1 MLELKQLYSQ
11 KEEMLN
17 EDKFLLEKPIKEISK
32 MKTYQL
38 QKLIRQISPIITQ
51 SKKEARKLGKKQ
63 KRITAFFQSKKRRK
77 KSQKTHALFFF
88 PPRIVPNE
96 RPPPEPDPR

>member
-1 MLELKQLYSQ
+1 
-11 KEEMLN
+11 MLN
-17 EDKFLLEKPIKEISK
+17 EDKFLLEKPITEIST

-38 QKLIRQISPIITQ
+38 QKLIRQISPIISQ

-63 KRITAFFQSKKRRK
+63 RRITAFFQSNKRRK
-77 KSQKTHALFFF
+77 RTQKTRTTFFF
-88 PPRIVPNE
+88 PPRIVPNA